1 MSKWWAANWKNR
13 LLFALRHPG
22 YALQA
27 VSRDLFSVDE
37 RFLSSVTGT
46 SVASI
51 RRFMNEPF
59 EERAFLD
66 HMNESEPL
74 LQDVVSAG
82 AELYAKR
89 VVIQYAVVRA
99 QKPNVVVETG
109 VANGVSS
116 AYLLLALHLNQ
127 KGHLHSIDVGDRS
140 FLPPCKETGWIV
152 PGWLRNR
159 WTLHM
164 GDSRKLLPE
173 VLGQFAEID
182 VFIHDSLHTQ
192 EHMKFEYEKAYP
204 SIRSGGVLI
213 SDDALWNPAFP
224 EFARAVGASAV
235 QIMRGV
241 GVLQKQLL

>member
-1 MSKWWAANWKNR
+1 VSKWWAANWKSR
-13 LLFALRHPG
+13 SLFALRHPG
-22 YALQA
+22 YALRA
-27 VSRDLFSVDE
+27 VGRDLFAIDE
-37 RFLSSVTGT
+37 RFLASVTGT

-59 EERAFLD
+59 EDCAFAD
-66 HMNESEPL
+66 HMKDSEPP
-74 LQDVVSAG
+74 LQDVGSVG

-89 VVIQYAVVRA
+89 VVIQFAIVRA
-99 QKPNVVVETG
+99 QKPNVIVETG

-116 AYLLLALHLNQ
+116 AYLLLALHLNR
-127 KGHLHSIDVGDRS
+127 KGHLHSIDVADGS
-140 FLPPCKETGWIV
+140 FLPLGKETGWIV

-159 WTLHM
+159 WTLHK

-173 VLGQFAEID
+173 VLGQFTEID
-182 VFIHDSLHTQ
+182 VFIHDSLHTE

-204 SIRSGGVLI
+204 SLRSGGVLI

-224 EFARAVGASAV
+224 EFARLVGASAV

-241 GVLQKQLL
+241 GVLQKQL